1 MKKLLLIAA
10 LIAALIIPSFSWA
23 AELNNVTAQGVDGN
37 LNFYDVNM
45 NIICTWDAA
54 NRKFTIPSGSTLNVP
69 GTTSFAAVIASG
81 DISGNTV
88 HASTITASGD
98 VSGNSVHGSSVT
110 ASGPVAGSKV
120 TASGDVSGN
129 SVHGSTITA
138 SGDVSGNSIHGSS
151 ITSSGDVSGNTIHGS
166 TITASGDVSGNSIHG
181 STATFSSITANKV
194 VLTST
199 GGLLVSS
206 TMTDA
211 SFNALAPVYVEVS
224 GSYTLTSTQMQSP
237 KCTIVNVGSGSDAS
251 YNLPVDISGNLACD
265 FQSGFTSAQKWG
277 VHSTTINLA
286 IADASGATLGA
297 AGDYARFD
305 QSVAGQSFQCKSQ
318 KTGLTTWGWVCK
330 PTVTTV
336 GRAFANN

>member
-81 DISGNTV
+81 DISGNT
-88 HASTITASGD
+88 
-98 VSGNSVHGSSVT
+98 
-110 ASGPVAGSKV
+110 
-120 TASGDVSGN
+120 
-129 SVHGSTITA
+129 VHGSTITA